1 MALLTKASVLLDDT
15 GEAWEG
21 IVDELLANSDHI
33 IALRGAGSFNG
44 ISITDANWMVEQH
57 CIPRIATYVRGG
69 AVSIIFDGDNDDPLY
84 PDIGHIAGRLRD
96 YFGEVHFY
104 AVQMLGWYKYRKEL
118 PTMRPL
124 HSAHGN
130 EYATILFP
138 DKTFAGDHDHFSQHV
153 RLARSPK
160 YEQWYIGACGLIA
173 SKQLAD
179 YSAKAEGADGEHRAV
194 IFRASV
200 STEQEQKIRRKLQ
213 EDADIE
219 RSKRLSDSLIR
230 RAENPYGLLCTPAGE
245 FVSRPEFANLRIE
258 VI

>member
-96 YFGEVHFY
+96 YFVEMHLAEVISQASCDMSDVRIQGIVVVAVEDDRDCSSANICCDAGNAVLFHHPVRIRYGY
-104 AVQMLGWYKYRKEL
+104 A
-118 PTMRPL
+118 
-124 HSAHGN
+124 
-130 EYATILFP
+130 
-138 DKTFAGDHDHFSQHV
+138 
-153 RLARSPK
+153 
-160 YEQWYIGACGLIA
+160 
-173 SKQLAD
+173 
-179 YSAKAEGADGEHRAV
+179 
-194 IFRASV
+194 
-200 STEQEQKIRRKLQ
+200 
-213 EDADIE
+213 IE
-219 RSKRLSDSLIR
+219 RSCAAQCDDVVGIREQFVHDSFPSLTR
-230 RAENPYGLLCTPAGE
+230 VVEQDRSFGQQCHRSLRS
-245 FVSRPEFANLRIE
+245 SRPENSKNILRIE
-258 VI
+258 TQSVKC